1 MHFFLDK
8 KARFRFIE
16 DEEMKMHTTTTSATS
31 AKTGRKATTKPAAK
45 RARKTSASTPATY
58 AQLRVSDAVALHLR
72 VEPCP
77 PDQLKIFEATLNE
90 RHYLKA
96 PRPVGNYLRQVVR
109 TSAGGALALLEWGPA
124 CYALKDRDQHI
135 GWNANQRIEK
145 LKLIVQNRRFLLLAD
160 KGIAPN
166 LASKTLAAALRA
178 LPAQWQQTHGYR
190 PLMAE
195 TFTDP
200 ERYEGTCYKAAN
212 WQPVGMSAG
221 HSRHRA
227 DFYIPNESPK
237 HLWLYPL
244 RPDAKKL
251 LCSAELPKT
260 SAPGRGAAPT
270 GTLPLRAKHMDSLH
284 ETLRQVPDPRARN
297 SRYKIGAV
305 LTIVCMALMAG
316 RRDIAEITRFGQSLH
331 HKQRQSLGLPR
342 RPGAKLFWEAPGYNV
357 YYHLLRDIDHDAL
370 AACLNAWHARHAGEL
385 PATLAM
391 DGKMIREHIGTLTLA
406 SHEDK
411 APWAT
416 AVYDQK
422 EGTQRCELKAAQSL
436 LKTLGQME
444 GKVITADAP
453 RCQKETASLIVERGG
468 DYLLQIK
475 GNQPHLE
482 NLSRARAEQT
492 PGAPFF

>member
-1 MHFFLDK
+1 
-8 KARFRFIE
+8 
-16 DEEMKMHTTTTSATS
+16 MKMHTTTTSTKS
-31 AKTGRKATTKPAAK
+31 TKTGRKAAAKPAAKRAANPVPKRAK
-45 RARKTSASTPATY
+45 RARKTSAPKLEPATY
-58 AQLRVSDAVALHLR
+58 PQLCLSDAASLKLRVDI
-72 VEPCP
+72 CP
-77 PDQLKIFEATLNE
+77 DDQLEIFEATLNE

-96 PRPVGNYLRQVVR
+96 PRPVGNCLRQIVR
-109 TSAGGALALLEWGPA
+109 TSAGEALALLEWGPA
-124 CYALKDRDQHI
+124 CYALKDRDRHI

-145 LKLIVQNRRFLLLAD
+145 LKLIVQNRRFLLNAD

-178 LPAQWQQTHGYR
+178 LPAQWQQTHGYT

-212 WQPVGMSAG
+212 WQPIGMSAG
-221 HSRHRA
+221 HTRQRA

-237 HLWLYPL
+237 NLWLYPL

-251 LCSAELPKT
+251 LCT
-260 SAPGRGAAPT
+260 GAPPETGAPARSAAPT
-270 GTLPLRAKHMDSLH
+270 GTLPLSQKHADSLY

-305 LTIVCMALMAG
+305 LAIVCMALMAG
-316 RRDIAEITRFGQSLH
+316 RREVAEIHRFGQSLN
-331 HKQRQSLGLPR
+331 HKQRQCLGLPR
-342 RPGAKLFWEAPGYNV
+342 RPGAKRFWEAPGYNV
-357 YYHLLRDIDHDAL
+357 YHHLLRNIDHDAL
-370 AACLNAWHARHAGEL
+370 AARLNAWFAERAGEL
-385 PATLAM
+385 PGTLAM

-411 APWAT
+411 APRAS

-436 LKTLGQME
+436 VKTLGELE
-444 GKVITADAP
+444 GKVITADALH
-453 RCQKETASLIVERGG
+453 CQKETAALIVEKGG

-482 NLSRARAEQT
+482 NLVRTRAEQT

>member
-1 MHFFLDK
+1 
-8 KARFRFIE
+8 
-16 DEEMKMHTTTTSATS
+16 MKMHTTTTSAKST
-31 AKTGRKATTKPAAK
+31 KTGRETAAKHAPK
-45 RARKTSASTPATY
+45 RARKTSAAKPKPATY
-58 AQLRVSDAVALHLR
+58 PQLRLSDAVTLNLR

-77 PDQLKIFEATLNE
+77 DDQLKIFEATLNE

-109 TSAGGALALLEWGPA
+109 TSAGDAVALLEWGPA
-124 CYALKDRDQHI
+124 CYALKDRDAHI
-135 GWNANQRIEK
+135 GWNANQRIEQ
-145 LKLIVQNRRFLLLAD
+145 LKLIVQNRRYLLLAD

-178 LPAQWQQTHGYR
+178 LPGQWEQTHGYR

-200 ERYEGTCYKAAN
+200 ERHEGTCYKAAN

-237 HLWLYPL
+237 NLWLHPL

-251 LCSAELPKT
+251 LCSAKLPKT

-270 GTLPLRAKHMDSLH
+270 GTLPLSQKHTRSLY

-316 RRDIAEITRFGQSLH
+316 RRDIAEIHRFGQSLN

-357 YYHLLRDIDHDAL
+357 YHHLLRDIDHDAL
-370 AACLNAWHARHAGEL
+370 ATQLNAWLAARAGEL

-411 APWAT
+411 APRAS

-436 LKTLGQME
+436 VKTLGGLE
-444 GKVITADAP
+444 GKVITADALH
-453 RCQKETASLIVERGG
+453 CQKETAALIVERGG

-475 GNQPHLE
+475 GNQAHLE
-482 NLSRARAEQT
+482 TISRTLAGQT